1 MPRLF
6 FVGRVFINVD
16 WTETAVPTHPVN
28 LANIEK
34 ATRSI
39 DPVFLHSPQYED
51 GTLNAALGRRV
62 LIKVETAN
70 PIRSFKGRGA
80 DFFARSLDPGQKIV
94 CASAGNF
101 GQAMAY
107 VGRSRGIPVEV
118 FVARDVNPAKAERMR
133 ALGAKVTVC
142 DGDFD
147 VAKLNA
153 RQLAAGHPECIFV
166 EDGAED
172 AITEGPG
179 TIGVELLAAGAIDTV
194 VVPLGDGALI
204 AGIAAWIKD
213 RSPGTQIIGVCPEAT
228 PAMLHAWRD
237 ARGMPHNSPA
247 ARGGRSLAK
256 TDVNQHT
263 QTIADGIEV
272 RVPVQK
278 SVEKIKNLV
287 DDIVVVNDGELIEAM
302 RLSASALGLVLEPS
316 GAAGLA
322 AIRRYELPGERLATI
337 LTGSNIHPQMFAKL
351 VDSAR

>member
-1 MPRLF
+1 M
-6 FVGRVFINVD
+6 
-16 WTETAVPTHPVN
+16 PTHRLN
-28 LANIEK
+28 LANIER
-34 ATRSI
+34 AAQLI
-39 DPVFLHSPQYED
+39 DPAFLHSPQYED
-51 GTLNAALGRRV
+51 SALDATFGQRV

-80 DFFARSLDPGQKIV
+80 DFFARSLDPRQKIV

-118 FVARDVNPAKAERMR
+118 FVASDVNPAKAERMR
-133 ALGAKVTVC
+133 SLGAKVTLC

-147 VAKLNA
+147 IAKENA
-153 RQLAAGHPECIFV
+153 RREAVDHPDCIFV

-172 AITEGPG
+172 AITEGAG
-179 TIGVELLAAGAIDTV
+179 TIGVELLAAGTIDTV

-204 AGIAAWIKD
+204 TGVAAWIKD

-228 PAMLHAWRD
+228 PAMLHAWRE
-237 ARGMPHNSPA
+237 ARGMPQLPSVPHSSPS
-247 ARGGRSLAK
+247 ARSGPEMNM
-256 TDVNQHT
+256 NQSTH
-263 QTIADGIEV
+263 TIADGIEV

-278 SVEKIKNLV
+278 AVEKMKNLV
-287 DDIVVVNDGELIEAM
+287 DDIVLVSDDALIEAM
-302 RLSASALGLVLEPS
+302 RLSASVLGFVLEPS

-322 AIRRYELPGERLATI
+322 AIRRHELPGERLATI
-337 LTGSNIHPQMFAKL
+337 LTGSNIHPQMLPKL